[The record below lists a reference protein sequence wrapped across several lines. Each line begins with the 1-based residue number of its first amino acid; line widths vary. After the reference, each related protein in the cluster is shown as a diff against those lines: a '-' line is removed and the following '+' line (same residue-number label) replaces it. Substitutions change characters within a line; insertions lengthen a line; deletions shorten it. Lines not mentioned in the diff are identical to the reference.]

1 MRDAGEVS
9 LCAASAPRALHDQRQ
24 LLRSRGQSHGWLM
37 QSPAQLV
44 AEEEV
49 SDGGPDIRRRKVI
62 AVCQWRVKRDKMW
75 SSKAGESMQ
84 KKRQKMKG
92 EQGE

>member
-1 MRDAGEVS
+1 
-9 LCAASAPRALHDQRQ
+9 
-24 LLRSRGQSHGWLM
+24 M

-75 SSKAGESMQ
+75 SSKVGESMQ